1 MKKLVVVMV
10 SIVVLASCKSSKT
23 SCEAYGHR
31 IKITSTTKH
40 ITRK

>member
-1 MKKLVVVMV
+1 MKKLVLVMV
-10 SIVVLASCKSSKT
+10 SIVVLASCKTSKS

-40 ITRK
+40 IKTK

>member
-1 MKKLVVVMV
+1 MKKVIVVVAAATV
-10 SIVVLASCKSSKT
+10 LLASCKTSK
-23 SCEAYGHR
+23 SCDAYGR